1 MDTSE
6 HPAQAPGL
14 APALQAREAALTRCR
29 EALEAQPA
37 QMAAHGPLVAKLR
50 GMNTSDPARLKA
62 LSKDLARLLN
72 PLSYG
77 ARHQLAVAGA
87 AEGLARLVVGHLEA
101 FSLQSE
107 HSFEAL
113 LVCAQEEPELTLS
126 HLDGHPLAPEQLKLL
141 MPLACSQQPALDFEE
156 FKKVEILVNSG
167 DRDVPLPGDVV
178 RRHDQLRGLRSRHLR
193 RHLLGH
199 LPKDL
204 REDPLLFELAITLL
218 LDRDPYGTLEHLRE
232 EKQPQPL
239 GTLSLDTRMGL
250 LERVAARG
258 LGLAS
263 NYLDLFGV
271 TEDPDLHPFLQRIF
285 CADLTAGSSIFGA
298 YALEGAP
305 HYPFDLG
312 RIEPMLPRRIT
323 QADAQAYLEKGMPD
337 TDTPRTFRPAEIEKA
352 MEVLQDRQALRF
364 LETLK
369 ADLGR
374 NWKHQYP
381 EAKREVIFGDPDLK
395 IRNILYLVA
404 HGTFMDSQPF
414 EQLLSMI
421 QEQFP
426 EARRD
431 PLQGARLANR
441 YFFLDLLGLNPGLL
455 FAVPQKGANR
465 KALIEEVSDYQI
477 RAFLH
482 AGMSIH
488 LRVGDQLFKAMP
500 IAWPMLVN
508 QYDHPGQAMQ
518 GITTLL
524 EAIDMLLTLAEPVV
538 PELEDWLGSL
548 VDALTQGNAQVP
560 DPAPC
565 GPAKSPLRLPT
576 RATVDRYRDLLNSY
590 CLQMIHA
597 NAARQGK
604 SSTTIIQNLRMPRN
618 RTDKLFAMLEA
629 ERQQQRE
636 GGSMGHRKHPAE

>member
-6 HPAQAPGL
+6 HPAPAPGL
-14 APALQAREAALTRCR
+14 ALAHQAREAALTRCR
-29 EALEAQPA
+29 EAMEAQPA

-62 LSKDLARLLN
+62 LSKDLTRLLN

-77 ARHQLAVAGA
+77 ARHQLAVVGA
-87 AEGLARLVVGHLEA
+87 AEGLARLVIGHLET
-101 FSLQSE
+101 FSLRGE
-107 HSFEAL
+107 HTFEAL
-113 LVCAQEEPELTLS
+113 LVCAQDEPKLTLS
-126 HLDGHPLAPEQLKLL
+126 RLDGHPLAPEQVKLVML
-141 MPLACSQQPALDFEE
+141 MACSQQPALDFEE
-156 FKKVEILVNSG
+156 FKRVEILVNSG

-178 RRHDQLRGLRSRHLR
+178 RRHDQLRGLRSQHLR
-193 RHLLGH
+193 GHLLGH
-199 LPKDL
+199 LPKSL
-204 REDPLLFELAITLL
+204 REEAPLFELAITLL
-218 LDRDPYGTLEHLRE
+218 LDRDPYGTLEYLRE
-232 EKQPQPL
+232 ENQPNPL
-239 GTLSLDTRMGL
+239 EALALDTRMSL

-263 NYLDLFGV
+263 NYLGLFGV
-271 TEDPDLHPFLQRIF
+271 TEDPGLHPFLQRIF
-285 CADLTAGSSIFGA
+285 RADLTAGSSVFGA

-305 HYPFDLG
+305 NYPFDLG
-312 RIEPMLPRRIT
+312 RIEPVLPRRIT

-352 MEVLQDRQALRF
+352 MEVMQDRQALRF
-364 LETLK
+364 QETLK

-374 NWKHQYP
+374 QWKHQYP
-381 EAKREVIFGDPDLK
+381 EVKREVIFGDPDLK

-404 HGTFMDSQPF
+404 HGTFMDTPYF
-414 EQLLSMI
+414 EQIFSLI
-421 QEQFP
+421 REQFP

-431 PLQGARLANR
+431 PLHGARLANR

-465 KALIEEVSDYQI
+465 KALIEAVSDYQI

-488 LRVGDQLFKAMP
+488 LRVGDQFFKAMP

-518 GITTLL
+518 AITTLL
-524 EAIDMLLTLAEPVV
+524 EALDMLLTLAESVV
-538 PELEDWLGSL
+538 PGLREWLSSL
-548 VDALTQGNAQVP
+548 VEALTEGSALVP
-560 DPAPC
+560 GP
-565 GPAKSPLRLPT
+565 GSRSPAKTPLRLPT
-576 RATVDRYRDLLNSY
+576 RATVDRYGDLLHSY
-590 CLQMIHA
+590 CLQLIHA

-629 ERQQQRE
+629 ERR
-636 GGSMGHRKHPAE
+636 P

>member
-1 MDTSE
+1 
-6 HPAQAPGL
+6 
-14 APALQAREAALTRCR
+14 
-29 EALEAQPA
+29 
-37 QMAAHGPLVAKLR
+37 
-50 GMNTSDPARLKA
+50 
-62 LSKDLARLLN
+62 
-72 PLSYG
+72 
-77 ARHQLAVAGA
+77 QLA
-87 AEGLARLVVGHLEA
+87 LVL
-101 FSLQSE
+101 
-107 HSFEAL
+107 
-113 LVCAQEEPELTLS
+113 
-126 HLDGHPLAPEQLKLL
+126 
-141 MPLACSQQPALDFEE
+141 PLACSQQPPLDFEE

-167 DRDVPLPGDVV
+167 ERDAPLPGDVV
-178 RRHDQLRGLRSRHLR
+178 RRHDQLRGLRSQHLR

-199 LPKDL
+199 LPKGL
-204 REDPLLFELAITLL
+204 REEAPLFDLAISLL
-218 LDRDPYGTLEHLRE
+218 LDRDPFGTLECLRE
-232 EKQPQPL
+232 EKQPHPL
-239 GTLSLDTRMGL
+239 GMLSLDTRMGL
-250 LERVAARG
+250 LARVAARG

-263 NYLDLFGV
+263 NYLDLFDV

-312 RIEPMLPRRIT
+312 RVEPMLPRRIT
-323 QADAQAYLEKGMPD
+323 SADAQAYLEKGMPD
-337 TDTPRTFRPAEIEKA
+337 TDAPRTFRTAEIEKA
-352 MEVLQDRQALRF
+352 MDVLQDRQVLRF

-374 NWKHQYP
+374 QWKHQYP
-381 EAKREVIFGDPDLK
+381 EVKREVIFGDPELK

-404 HGTFMDSQPF
+404 HGTFRDSEYF
-414 EQLLSMI
+414 EQLFTQIL
-421 QEQFP
+421 EQFP

-431 PLQGARLANR
+431 PLHGARLANR

-455 FAVPQKGANR
+455 FAVPQKGAHR

-488 LRVGDQLFKAMP
+488 LRVGDQLFKALP

-518 GITTLL
+518 GVTTLL
-524 EAIDMLLTLAEPVV
+524 EAIDMLLTLAESAVPVMG
-538 PELEDWLGSL
+538 EWLGPL
-548 VDALTQGNAQVP
+548 VDALIQGMAQVP
-560 DPAPC
+560 DPGPG
-565 GPAKSPLRLPT
+565 GPAPSPLRLPT

-597 NAARQGK
+597 NAARQRK
-604 SSTTIIQNLRMPRN
+604 SSTTIIQDLRMPRN

-636 GGSMGHRKHPAE
+636 GGSSAHRKDRTE